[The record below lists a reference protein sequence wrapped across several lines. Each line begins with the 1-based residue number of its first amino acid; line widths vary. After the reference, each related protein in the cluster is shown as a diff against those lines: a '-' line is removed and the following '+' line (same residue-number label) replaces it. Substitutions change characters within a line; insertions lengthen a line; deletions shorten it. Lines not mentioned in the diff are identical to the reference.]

1 MSIDSSNNSELQ
13 VEIISPKGV
22 IFNDYCH
29 LAVIPGNIGDIGVM
43 NNHELVLTSLR
54 KGQVEIYD
62 KSEKL
67 INSFEIN
74 SGFAHNEQEK
84 LLVLVD

>member
-1 MSIDSSNNSELQ
+1 MSDNKSSKLK

-22 IFNDYCH
+22 IFDDNCH
-29 LAVIPGNIGDIGVM
+29 LAVIPGNLGDIGVM

-54 KGQVEIYD
+54 KGEIKIYD
-62 KSEKL
+62 KLEKL

-74 SGFAHNEQEK
+74 SGFAQNEKEK

>member
-1 MSIDSSNNSELQ
+1 MSDNKSSKLK

-22 IFNDYCH
+22 IFDDNCH
-29 LAVIPGNIGDIGVM
+29 LAVIPGNLGDIGVM

-54 KGQVEIYD
+54 KGEIKIYD

-74 SGFAHNEQEK
+74 SGFAQNEKEK